1 LTNIYLWFKVFHVLF
16 VIAWMAG
23 LLYTPRLFVYHCE
36 NINNDKM
43 SNTFKTM
50 EHRLYYFIATPSAVA
65 VWITGIYL
73 FYILGPFPW
82 LITKIIFVITMS
94 AYHILIRKYLLELKN
109 DNCKKSSKFFRLINE
124 IPFIILF
131 LILILVIIKPDF

>member
-1 LTNIYLWFKVFHVLF
+1 
-16 VIAWMAG
+16 MAG

-36 NINNDKM
+36 NISNDKI
-43 SNTFKTM
+43 SNIFKIM
-50 EHRLYYFIATPSAVA
+50 EHRLFYFIATPSAIA

-73 FYILGPFPW
+73 LYILGPFPW
-82 LITKIIFVITMS
+82 LIAKIIFVIIMS
-94 AYHILIRKYLLELKN
+94 VYHIIIRKYLLELKN
-109 DNCKKSSKFFRLINE
+109 GNCKKSSKFFRLINE